1 MKRDLSMDALR
12 GVAALFVVL
21 LHVTALRLDE
31 TSGPQ
36 WAAINLL
43 NGLTRWTVP
52 VFIMLSGAFLP
63 GRWNEDTG
71 GLWAKRVGRTA
82 GILLFWNIVYFF
94 ARTKGTAL
102 PSPHDLIYPNAYH
115 LWFMYLL
122 TGLYA
127 LLPLLRRIAAGRT
140 EGCFVAL
147 WTVLCIVPLTF
158 GAYGGITLPTVFRP
172 VGYAGYFV
180 LGHFL
185 YERRAWLKGRL
196 LAALLATGT
205 AAAACAT
212 WLTHSGSLSQGRL
225 CIDAYDNLGLCV
237 LLTSVAVFA
246 AFTQLR
252 VRPETRAGRTISLL
266 AESSA
271 GIYLTHLLFVGLPC
285 DIPGLMPATAAGC
298 MAAWTAV
305 CAASLALIRMLAA
318 LPVLRRTV
326 FLARPRRPRK
336 EE

>member
-1 MKRDLSMDALR
+1 MDALR
-12 GVAALFVVL
+12 GVAAFFVVL

-31 TSGPQ
+31 TSDPQ

-52 VFIMLSGAFLP
+52 VFVMLSGAFLS
-63 GRWNEDTG
+63 GRRNEDTR

-127 LLPLLRRIAAGRT
+127 LQPLLRRIATGRT

-147 WTVLCIVPLTF
+147 WAVLCIVPLTF
-158 GAYGGITLPTVFRP
+158 GAYGGVTAPTAFRF

-185 YERRAWLKGRL
+185 YERRAWLKGRF
-196 LAALLATGT
+196 LAAGT

-212 WLTHSGSLSQGRL
+212 WLTHNGSLSQGRL
-225 CIDAYDNLGLCV
+225 CIVAYDNLGLCV

-246 AFTQLR
+246 AFTRLR
-252 VRPETRAGRTISLL
+252 VRPETRAGKTVSLL
-266 AESSA
+266 AKSSA
-271 GIYLTHLLFVGLPC
+271 GIYLTHLLFIGLPC
-285 DIPGLMPATAAGC
+285 DIPGLMPATVAGC
-298 MAAWTAV
+298 MAAWAAV
-305 CAASLALIRMLAA
+305 CAASLALTKMLAA
-318 LPVLRRTV
+318 LPALRRTV